1 MVERRIGRRW
11 RHLKSVPVLPSL
23 ITLGNLF
30 FGFLAMAKCTDALI
44 VQGSAVVLSGE
55 ALRLIEIAAIFVS
68 VAMVF
73 DGLDGAVAR
82 LTKQTTEFG
91 AQLDSL
97 ADIVTF
103 GVAPAFIAKALVDF
117 YSRAEVAWLPY
128 HPKVYWA
135 AAAIFVLCAA
145 MRLARYNVEMVD
157 DDGDRHDFVGLPT
170 PAAAAVVCSV
180 VAFFATQRDA
190 AASISARL
198 LPPETEL
205 VLIQA
210 LPVTLVVVGLL
221 MISRFPFPHVVA
233 TVVRGR
239 HSFPFLATLVVL
251 LFAAAIEWQFA
262 LLLISVSYVVWGVL
276 LGFLRL
282 VTRGRM
288 DGRGPDDEPD
298 DLVESHESSFN

>member
-1 MVERRIGRRW
+1 
-11 RHLKSVPVLPSL
+11 VPVLPSL

-44 VQGSAVVLSGE
+44 IQGAAAVLSVD
-55 ALRLIEIAAIFVS
+55 AMRLFEVAAIFVF

-82 LTKQTTEFG
+82 LTNQATEFG
-91 AQLDSL
+91 GQLDSL

-117 YSRAEVAWLPY
+117 YSRADVAVLPY
-128 HPKVYWA
+128 HPKIYWA

-157 DDGDRHDFVGLPT
+157 DDRDHHDFVGLPT
-170 PAAAAVVCSV
+170 PAAAAVLCSI
-180 VAFFATQRDA
+180 VAFYASQGDA
-190 AASISARL
+190 GSSISQWM
-198 LPPETEL
+198 LPPETYSW
-205 VLIQA
+205 LIRA
-210 LPVTLVVVGLL
+210 LPVSLVLLGLL

-239 HSFPFLATLVVL
+239 HSFPFLGTLVVV

-262 LLLISVSYVVWGVL
+262 LLLVSVTYVVVGIL
-276 LGFLRL
+276 LGLFRL
-282 VTRGRM
+282 VTRARM
-288 DGRGPDDEPD
+288 DGRDPEDDVGDFGDATGPRGATFDEP
-298 DLVESHESSFN
+298 